1 MTTTKDVT
9 KERHGFAPQDRRR
22 VALGYVLAVAGT
34 GALVLAFLPSRD
46 EVTTLSHGFAFLA
59 LVILTVVV
67 GGLWP
72 GVVASVLGFLAFNY
86 FFIPPYGT
94 FRIAEPENV
103 VVLFAFLGLA
113 VLISWLLAQAR
124 ARAEVA
130 EARARELQ
138 TQQDLTRALV
148 DPRAGTEHY
157 ELVLRIIVST
167 FRFREA
173 ELLIAPRADLG
184 GLERAAQ
191 VGEGS
196 DPEHDLGLAEERITL
211 NVGRRNLGVMVLRGA
226 RPALDPSERR
236 ILDAFANQL
245 ALVLERDR
253 LLRQVVAG
261 A

>member
-1 MTTTKDVT
+1 MTVDDARAAN
-9 KERHGFAPQDRRR
+9 EQAGHGPLSSRR
-22 VALGYVLAVAGT
+22 VILGYVLAVAGT
-34 GALVLAFLPSRD
+34 AGLVAVFLPSR
-46 EVTTLSHGFAFLA
+46 EELTTLSHGFAFLA
-59 LVILTVVV
+59 LVVLTVAV

-86 FFIPPYGT
+86 FFIPPFGT
-94 FRIAEPENV
+94 FRIGEPQNA

-113 VLISWLLAQAR
+113 VLISYLLAQAR
-124 ARAEVA
+124 SRAEIA

-148 DPRAGTEHY
+148 DPRAGTSHY
-157 ELVLRIIVST
+157 ELVMRMVVSR
-167 FRFREA
+167 FRFAEA
-173 ELLIAPRADLG
+173 ELLITPKADLG
-184 GLERAAQ
+184 GMERAAM
-191 VGEGS
+191 VGEAA
-196 DPEHDLGLAEERITL
+196 DEVELAEERITL
-211 NVGRRNLGVMVLRGA
+211 NVGRRNLGVLVLRGT
-226 RPALDPSERR
+226 RPPLDPSERR

>member
-1 MTTTKDVT
+1 MTVDGARAAN
-9 KERHGFAPQDRRR
+9 EQAGYGPRSRRR
-22 VALGYVLAVAGT
+22 MILGYVLAVAGT
-34 GALVLAFLPSRD
+34 AGLVAVFLPSR
-46 EVTTLSHGFAFLA
+46 EELTTLSHGFAFLA
-59 LVILTVVV
+59 LVVLTVAV

-86 FFIPPYGT
+86 FFIPPYDT
-94 FRIAEPENV
+94 FRIAEPQNA

-113 VLISWLLAQAR
+113 VLISYLLAQAR
-124 ARAEVA
+124 SRAEIA

-148 DPRAGTEHY
+148 DPRAGTSHY
-157 ELVLRIIVST
+157 ELVLRMIVSR
-167 FRFREA
+167 FRFGEA
-173 ELLIAPRADLG
+173 ELLITPKADLG
-184 GLERAAQ
+184 GMERAAM
-191 VGEGS
+191 VGEVA
-196 DPEHDLGLAEERITL
+196 DEADLAEERITL
-211 NVGRRNLGVMVLRGA
+211 NVGRRNLGVLVLRGA
-226 RPALDPSERR
+226 RPPLEPSERR